1 MMMLLPF
8 NELVCGKD
16 KSKEASHLSASGQ
29 NQQNKKTKHGR
40 NMHSKKKRKKKK
52 WIESMKPIC
61 WMNIWS
67 KQTWGLAVL
76 RWCFAPNHLDKL
88 TKMKKNEHKK
98 RNLYCFNTWTQSVVS
113 ERRPIL
119 SWYPHKS
126 SEWINVL
133 IKAQTGV
140 LRALTFSQN
149 RHFLVTG
156 HLHTKSV
163 TKNIKRRSR
172 EQGCSVMG
180 EWMSWGVHT
189 GALKRDKSVLYSKKK
204 KRKVLYGRKGVSMVA
219 SLNSRW
225 GNIPAQSKK
234 I

>member
-1 MMMLLPF
+1 
-8 NELVCGKD
+8 
-16 KSKEASHLSASGQ
+16 
-29 NQQNKKTKHGR
+29 
-40 NMHSKKKRKKKK
+40 
-52 WIESMKPIC
+52 MKPIC
-61 WMNIWS
+61 WMNILS

-88 TKMKKNEHKK
+88 TKK

-113 ERRPIL
+113 ERRPSL

-156 HLHTKSV
+156 HLHTKSA

-172 EQGCSVMG
+172 KQGCSVMG

-189 GALKRDKSVLYSKKK
+189 GALKRDKSVLYSKK
-204 KRKVLYGRKGVSMVA
+204 RKEKCFMEGKVFL
-219 SLNSRW
+219 W
-225 GNIPAQSKK
+225 
-234 I
+234 